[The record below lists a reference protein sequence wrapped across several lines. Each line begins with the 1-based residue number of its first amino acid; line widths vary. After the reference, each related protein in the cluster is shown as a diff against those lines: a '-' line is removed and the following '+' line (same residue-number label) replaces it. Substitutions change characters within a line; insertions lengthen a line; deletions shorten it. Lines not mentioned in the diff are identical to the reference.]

1 MKKIFAVLL
10 SCLSLSVFSQSLH
23 IDFHVDSIAVDYI
36 PMYDFYFAR
45 VTPEDFDQMIAKRQV
60 ENRITLANELTCD
73 SVSNAINRLT
83 KEISANGLDVRRKMT
98 VYGKNQKMDIY
109 ISSFYVL
116 INGRIYDY
124 SAELRSI
131 IEQYIEPDIPRV
143 VFENEIDYGKIY
155 DKEMEDTFHLHIYW
169 DLGKVSLS
177 EKSKCEI
184 DSMVKLFNSLD
195 GPVLIDICYWDYDC
209 IGNSALLYK
218 KRSYFLFDYL
228 KDRLYYPN
236 MHVYYSSVDCERW
249 EDEHALPLHRTL
261 FFIIR
266 KTNEQKK

>member
-1 MKKIFAVLL
+1 MKKLYFVSLFYL
-10 SCLSLSVFSQSLH
+10 SFPVFSQSLY
-23 IDFHVDSIAVDYI
+23 IDFHADSIVVDYI
-36 PMYDFYFAR
+36 PMYEFYFAS
-45 VTPEDFDQMIAKRQV
+45 VTPEYFDEMISKGQV
-60 ENRITLANELTCD
+60 ENRITIANELTCD

-83 KEISANGLDVRRKMT
+83 KDISANGLDVRRKLT
-98 VYGKNQKMDIY
+98 VYGKNRKLDIY

-116 INGRIYDY
+116 VNGRIYDY

-131 IEQYIEPDIPRV
+131 IEQYTEPDIPRV
-143 VFENEIDYGKIY
+143 SFEDEIDYCKIY
-155 DKEMEDTFHLHIYW
+155 GKESEDTLHLHIYW
-169 DLGKVSLS
+169 DLAKVSLS

-184 DSMVKLFNSLD
+184 DSLVKYFNSLD
-195 GPVLIDICYWDYDC
+195 GPVLIDICYWDYEC
-209 IGNSALLYK
+209 IGNSASLYK
-218 KRSYFLFDYL
+218 KRAYFLFDYL
-228 KDRLYYPN
+228 KNRLYYPN